1 MDRRSAKFAS
11 ISDLLS
17 ALNPAKV
24 YVSSIYIG
32 VGAGRVIS
40 RVLPEW
46 VGLPARQAV
55 RLWWISA

>member
-1 MDRRSAKFAS
+1 MDRRSAKFVS

-32 VGAGRVIS
+32 VGAGGVIS
-40 RVLPEW
+40 RVLPEC

-55 RLWWISA
+55 CLSWISA